1 MNRIEPQLQDTIAAF
16 RATAWHDSQLL
27 GVNIEPSS
35 DDLGPMVTMTLNL
48 RQQGGDARPARL
60 IMVGCRAVL
69 MNVDLLG
76 KELCG
81 NQIASAVC
89 EEGPTSTDPFVDEI
103 VGGFDLY
110 PGATVD
116 DHFVIRVRLIH
127 PGGHI
132 IVIAKSFSLVQ
143 AREG

>member
-1 MNRIEPQLQDTIAAF
+1 MTNGIEHQLQDAIAEFSA
-16 RATAWHDSQLL
+16 AAWHDSELL

-35 DDLGPMVTMTLNL
+35 GELGPTVTMTLNL
-48 RQQGGDARPARL
+48 RQHGGDARPARL
-60 IMVGCRAVL
+60 IIVNCRAVL

-89 EEGPTSTDPFVDEI
+89 EDGATSTDPFVDEI
-103 VGGFDLY
+103 LGRFDLY

-116 DHFVIRVRLIH
+116 DHFIIRVMLIH
-127 PGGHI
+127 PGGQI
-132 IVIAKSFSLVQ
+132 VVIAKSFSLV
-143 AREG
+143 